1 MYEAS
6 NLRDVQAL
14 CNEIMNSPY
23 FRKQTPAELKQ
34 LREMLNKVSLLVHE
48 SVPPLIAEIK
58 QLLLDSY
65 YGRAY
70 SESYERDREGET
82 PILRLQQRISG
93 QPSCAGVA
101 VAALALIEKVR
112 L

>member
-1 MYEAS
+1 MRMLQQQGDVMYEAS

-58 QLLLDSY
+58 H
-65 YGRAY
+65 
-70 SESYERDREGET
+70 
-82 PILRLQQRISG
+82 LRNQNKKLTAEIEATGLSQQSWQG
-93 QPSCAGVA
+93 NLTA
-101 VAALALIEKVR
+101 
-112 L
+112 